1 MGRRFDSYS
10 AQFFPSKSVISNLFM
25 AYVITKPCIG
35 TKDRSCVEVCPVDC
49 FYNVKKKKY
58 NDEFGVGLSP
68 NGEEGMLVINPDE
81 CINCGAC
88 ETECPVEA
96 IYEDTGVPE
105 EFKAFIKINEEETS
119 GLSDEELDA
128 LRCTSKP

>member
-1 MGRRFDSYS
+1 MT
-10 AQFFPSKSVISNLFM
+10 
-25 AYVITKPCIG
+25 YVVTRPCIG

-49 FYNVKKKKY
+49 FYNIKKKKY
-58 NDEFGVGLSP
+58 NDKWGLGLSP
-68 NGEEGMLVINPDE
+68 DGEEGMLVIHPDE

-105 EFKAFIKINEEETS
+105 EHKEFIKINEEETLT
-119 GLSDEELDA
+119 LSDEDLDA
-128 LRCTSKP
+128 CRCTSK

>member
-1 MGRRFDSYS
+1 
-10 AQFFPSKSVISNLFM
+10 M
-25 AYVITKPCIG
+25 AYVVTKPCIG

-49 FYNVKKKKY
+49 FYDIQKSPKKKKGRY
-58 NDEFGVGLSP
+58 NEQYGVEPARGDDFD
-68 NGEEGMLVINPDE
+68 MLMIHPDE

-105 EFKAFIKINEEETS
+105 EYQEFIKFNEEETS
-119 GLSDEELDA
+119 AMSDDELDQA
-128 LRCTSKP
+128 RCTSKI

>member
-1 MGRRFDSYS
+1 
-10 AQFFPSKSVISNLFM
+10 M
-25 AYVITKPCIG
+25 AYVVTKPCIG

-49 FYNVKKKKY
+49 FYNIKKKKY
-58 NDEFGVGLSP
+58 NDKYSIGLSP
-68 NGEEGMLVINPDE
+68 DGEEGMLMIHPDE

-96 IYEDTGVPE
+96 IYEDSGVPE
-105 EFKAFIKINEEETS
+105 EMQEFVKANEEETL

-128 LRCTSKP
+128 ARCTSKAKK

>member
-1 MGRRFDSYS
+1 
-10 AQFFPSKSVISNLFM
+10 M
-25 AYVITKPCIG
+25 AYVVAKPCIG

-49 FYNVKKKKY
+49 FYNIKKKKY
-58 NDEFGVGLSP
+58 NDTHGVEAKGDDF
-68 NGEEGMLVINPDE
+68 GMLMIHPDE

-105 EFKAFIKINEEETS
+105 EWKDFVKFNEEETS
-119 GLSDEELDA
+119 LLGDDELDQI
-128 LRCTSKP
+128 RCTSK

>member
-1 MGRRFDSYS
+1 MT
-10 AQFFPSKSVISNLFM
+10 
-25 AYVITKPCIG
+25 YVVTKPCIG

-58 NDEFGVGLSP
+58 NLQFGVDVEGDDGDDGVGL
-68 NGEEGMLVINPDE
+68 LVIHPDE

-96 IYEDTGVPE
+96 IYEDSSVPADMQ
-105 EFKAFIKINEEETS
+105 EFVQINEEETVA
-119 GLSDEELDA
+119 LSSDDLDA
-128 LRCTSKP
+128 LRCTSKN